1 LGKSSGCV
9 PFSQHLQ
16 KMCLAPNWQPT
27 TMKKGENGFKAQ
39 AQGTR
44 AKKCGERKKSLRPR
58 FP

>member
-1 LGKSSGCV
+1 
-9 PFSQHLQ
+9 
-16 KMCLAPNWQPT
+16 
-27 TMKKGENGFKAQ
+27 MKKGENGFKAQ